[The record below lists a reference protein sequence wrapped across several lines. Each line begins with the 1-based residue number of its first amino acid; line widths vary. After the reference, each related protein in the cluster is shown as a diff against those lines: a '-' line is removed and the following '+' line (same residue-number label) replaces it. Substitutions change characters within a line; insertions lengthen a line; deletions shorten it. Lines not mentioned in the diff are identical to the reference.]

1 MKKTYSMPATLCL
14 AALAGIAVLGAC
26 SKAGKLT
33 SENFNVTP
41 TPLEYSAGE
50 VPATISINFPEK
62 FFKKNYVVSCIPV
75 LKAADKEVVGNV
87 ATFQGEKVLGNDQTI
102 NYKQGGNATLKTNFK
117 YSDELIKSDLIMRFE
132 AVKSNSGKTVNIP
145 DVKIGYGVVAT
156 AQLISKTA
164 QQATPAIC
172 PDGFQREISKKQT
185 ATIKFLIAQAN
196 LRGSELNN
204 SNVKDFIA
212 TLKKIKSD
220 DQSLV
225 LNNIDVSAY
234 ASPDGSYKFNEKL
247 AEHRGSN
254 SANFVKNQLKK
265 ARLKGNVDTKYTAED
280 WEGFQ
285 ALVSQSNLPDKDII
299 LRVLSM
305 YQDPEQREQEIR
317 NVALLYKELADAVLP
332 ELRRARM
339 VINYDVI
346 GRSDDAIMELVK
358 TNAAKLSLEELIYA
372 ANTLSTT
379 DAEKE
384 MILKKVVALFP
395 QDYRAYN
402 NLGEIA
408 LRTGRVDDAQGF
420 FRQALS
426 INPNASEPNVNL
438 GMMAIQ
444 NGNFQDA
451 EMFIAKG
458 VAANNID
465 EALGHLY
472 LAQGKYSQAS
482 AKFAKSANNSA
493 VLSNILSQDYA
504 DAQKIL
510 TNIKNPDAMT
520 FYLRAILAA
529 RMNEKAAVKDYLAQA
544 IALDPSMAKRAA
556 NDAEF
561 SDYNK

>member
-1 MKKTYSMPATLCL
+1 
-14 AALAGIAVLGAC
+14 
-26 SKAGKLT
+26 
-33 SENFNVTP
+33 
-41 TPLEYSAGE
+41 
-50 VPATISINFPEK
+50 
-62 FFKKNYVVSCIPV
+62 
-75 LKAADKEVVGNV
+75 
-87 ATFQGEKVLGNDQTI
+87 
-102 NYKQGGNATLKTNFK
+102 
-117 YSDELIKSDLIMRFE
+117 
-132 AVKSNSGKTVNIP
+132 
-145 DVKIGYGVVAT
+145 
-156 AQLISKTA
+156 
-164 QQATPAIC
+164 
-172 PDGFQREISKKQT
+172 
-185 ATIKFLIAQAN
+185 
-196 LRGSELNN
+196 
-204 SNVKDFIA
+204 
-212 TLKKIKSD
+212 
-220 DQSLV
+220 
-225 LNNIDVSAY
+225 
-234 ASPDGSYKFNEKL
+234 
-247 AEHRGSN
+247 
-254 SANFVKNQLKK
+254 
-265 ARLKGNVDTKYTAED
+265 
-280 WEGFQ
+280 
-285 ALVSQSNLPDKDII
+285 
-299 LRVLSM
+299 
-305 YQDPEQREQEIR
+305 
-317 NVALLYKELADAVLP
+317 
-332 ELRRARM
+332 
-339 VINYDVI
+339 
-346 GRSDDAIMELVK
+346 
-358 TNAAKLSLEELIYA
+358 
-372 ANTLSTT
+372 
-379 DAEKE
+379 